1 MHKLPFLKSQ
11 FIANSPFELIHSDIW
26 GPTPVNSVN
35 GFKYYVLFI
44 DHYTRFTWI
53 YFLENKPDVFAKFV
67 QFKCMIKTQLTTK
80 IKTFRSDGGGEFL
93 SNAFKSYLSHNGIMH
108 QVSHPYTPKKMV

>member
-11 FIANSPFELIHSDIW
+11 FIANSLFELVHSDIW
-26 GPTPVNSVN
+26 GLNPINFVN
-35 GFKYYVLFI
+35 GFKYYILFI

-53 YFLENKPDVFAKFV
+53 YFLENKSDVFAKFF
-67 QFKCMIKTQLTTK
+67 QFKCMVEIQFTAK

-93 SNAFKSYLSHNGIMH
+93 SNAFKYYFS
-108 QVSHPYTPKKMV
+108 